1 MIRGLYTSATGMSVN
16 EARMDTLS
24 NNIANV
30 DTTGFKRDE
39 RIMESF
45 PDLVI
50 NRMERG
56 QRGEEIGELGSG
68 VGIDES
74 YTDFSRGNF
83 QKTDAPLDLAL
94 DGDGFFAVQTPE
106 GVRYTRNGDFILNSE
121 GMIVTRRGNPVL
133 GEEGPLQVL
142 PDEQVHVDSN
152 GTVYSGDL
160 EVDDL
165 EIVDFV
171 DANDLEQLGNGLFA
185 QGEADMIEIED
196 YSVEQGFLEGSN
208 VEIVKEMV
216 DMIQASRHY
225 ETNQRVIRAQDET
238 LQQAVNEISSL
249 R

>member
-1 MIRGLYTSATGMSVN
+1 MIRGLYTSATGMAVN

-45 PDLVI
+45 PELVLS
-50 NRMERG
+50 RMEQGR
-56 QRGEEIGELGSG
+56 RSEEIGELGSG

-74 YTDFSRGNF
+74 FTDYSQGNI
-83 QKTDAPLDLAL
+83 QKTNSPMDLAIN
-94 DGDGFFAVQTPE
+94 GDGFFAVETPE
-106 GVRYTRNGDFILNSE
+106 GVRYTRNGDFVLDSD
-121 GMIVTRRGNPVL
+121 GMIVTKQGNPVL

-142 PDEQVHVDSN
+142 PDEQVQVDSN

-165 EIVDFV
+165 EVVDFV
-171 DANDLEQLGNGLFA
+171 DANDLEQLGNGMFA
-185 QGEADMIEIED
+185 QGEADQIEADD
-196 YSVEQGFLEGSN
+196 YTIEQGFLEGSN
-208 VEIVKEMV
+208 VEVVREMV

-225 ETNQRVIRAQDET
+225 ETNQRVITAQDET